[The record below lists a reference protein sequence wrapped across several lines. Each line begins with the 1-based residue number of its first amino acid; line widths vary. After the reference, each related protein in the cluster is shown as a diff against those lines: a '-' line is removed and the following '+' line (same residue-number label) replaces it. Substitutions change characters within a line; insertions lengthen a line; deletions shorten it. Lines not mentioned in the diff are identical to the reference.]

1 MSRGKKMGLF
11 SVSKS
16 NQGASNSAI
25 PSVNTTKFSYSIL
38 NLLCFVLMP
47 AVLSACSSSEDQ
59 IGSQL
64 RTAASAAETASM
76 ALDAWLA
83 GAAPQNYT
91 SRTLQSI
98 SRKLS
103 DAETQIQSA
112 DSPEVSERARL
123 ITAISRLAAAVANAE
138 VGLQDNNPAKVERAQ
153 RDLRNAIAA
162 LAATYTKSFSPHP

>member
-1 MSRGKKMGLF
+1 MGLF

-16 NQGASNSAI
+16 NQGASNSTISSA
-25 PSVNTTKFSYSIL
+25 NTTKFIGSIL
-38 NLLCFVLMP
+38 NFLCFVLIS
-47 AVLSACSSSEDQ
+47 AVLSACSSSEDH
-59 IGSQL
+59 SQL

-98 SRKLS
+98 GRKLS

-112 DSPEVSERARL
+112 DSPEVPDRAGL
-123 ITAISRLAAAVANAE
+123 ITVISRLAAAIANAE
-138 VGLQDNNPAKVERAQ
+138 AGLQENNPARVERAQ
-153 RDLRNAIAA
+153 RDVRNAIAA
-162 LAATYTKSFSPHP
+162 LAATHTKSFSPHP